1 MSVLGVYNPLDI
13 DVDHGDGVYI
23 YSSDGTRYLD
33 FTSGIGVTSLGHSHP
48 ALVRALKTQAE
59 KIWHCSNLF
68 KISNQKIVADKLV
81 KSSFASSVFFCNSG
95 SEATETSIKAARK
108 YFYEKGLKNKNRII
122 TFEGAFHGRTIA
134 SLFAANNPLHTKGF
148 NQKLMVLIK
157 FHLVIIVLLRMQ

>member
-1 MSVLGVYNPLDI
+1 MSILGVYNPLDI

-81 KSSFASSVFFCNSG
+81 KSSFASSVFFV
-95 SEATETSIKAARK
+95 TQARK
-108 YFYEKGLKNKNRII
+108 Q
-122 TFEGAFHGRTIA
+122 
-134 SLFAANNPLHTKGF
+134 
-148 NQKLMVLIK
+148 QKQVLR
-157 FHLVIIVLLRMQ
+157 LLENIFMKKV